1 MQAQQLFPLARLCV
15 TRGIMRAC
23 VDPARPAATG
33 ARASVSTLKIFTHEQ
48 LAVFDLLDRPV
59 WVFDVETVA
68 IWWANQTAITF
79 WRAKDLPD
87 LLARNFTS
95 DMSPASVQRIAEYLR
110 RFEAGEQRI
119 VEEWTF
125 YPLGVPMPS
134 RLAMVGI
141 PIENGRIALFCESEP
156 IAPAILDRAL
166 LRGVEALRHLP
177 VAVCEFD
184 QNGRV
189 LYQNPEALRV
199 FGPSDGLLSLLPRRF
214 ADRVEGERLLH
225 EAARGEWV
233 ELQVPL
239 ETLAGPRWCHVTLGQ
254 STDPVHGVPLL
265 LFTARDIG
273 EHRRD
278 QDRLQQAKEAA
289 ETASRAKS
297 AFLTTVT
304 HELRTPLNGM
314 LGFGELMADTA
325 LDGQQ
330 QEYLQNMRES
340 ARSLLA
346 LIDDLLDLSRLE
358 AGRLDISEQPLD
370 LHAVA
375 DEVVDVVA
383 PRVRAKGLALLVH
396 RADDLPRA
404 LRGDP
409 QRLRQ
414 LLLHLLDNAL
424 QLTSAGKISLRVER
438 ASEQGRRREERA
450 WIRLEVVD
458 TGAGI
463 PPERIERIFD
473 TFTGLDD
480 ASART
485 SGGMGLGLAICR
497 LLAERMGGT
506 IGAESKPGT
515 GSRFWVDLP
524 LRVVG
529 RAHTAEVIEGD
540 ARRILVVEDNPVNQ
554 VLVRTV
560 LKKLGHRAIVAGN
573 GLDALRAL
581 DDQDFDLVLMD
592 IQMPEMDG
600 VEATRAI
607 RARGLS
613 AERLPIV
620 ALTANLNADSRVVY
634 LHAGMNECIGK
645 PFRVTDLAAVIER
658 WTSPRAAS
666 SM

>member
-1 MQAQQLFPLARLCV
+1 
-15 TRGIMRAC
+15 
-23 VDPARPAATG
+23 
-33 ARASVSTLKIFTHEQ
+33 VSTLKIFTHEQ

-59 WVFDVETVA
+59 WVFDIETVSM
-68 IWWANQTAITF
+68 WWANQTAIAF
-79 WRAKDLPD
+79 WRAKDLAD
-87 LLARNFTS
+87 LLARDFTA
-95 DMSPASVQRIAEYLR
+95 DMSAASVQRIAEYLR

-141 PIENGRIALFCESEP
+141 RIENGRLALFCESEP
-156 IAPAILDRAL
+156 IAPPVPDRAL

-184 QNGRV
+184 HSGRV
-189 LYQNPEALRV
+189 VYQNPEALRV

-233 ELQVPL
+233 ELQAPL
-239 ETLAGPRWCHVTLGQ
+239 ETLAGPRWSHVTLGQ
-254 STDPVHGVPLL
+254 STDPVHGGPLL
-265 LFTARDIG
+265 LFTARDIS
-273 EHRRD
+273 EHKRD

-289 ETASRAKS
+289 EAASRAKS

-304 HELRTPLNGM
+304 HELRAPLNGM
-314 LGFGELMADTA
+314 LGSGELMAGTA

-330 QEYLQNMRES
+330 QGYLQDMRES

-346 LIDDLLDLSRLE
+346 LLDDLLDLSRLE

-375 DEVVDVVA
+375 DEVVDVVS
-383 PRVRAKGLALLVH
+383 PRIRANGLALLVH
-396 RADDLPRA
+396 RADDLPRS

-424 QLTSAGKISLRVER
+424 QLTSAGEISLRVER
-438 ASEQGRRREERA
+438 APEQGRAREERA
-450 WIRLEVVD
+450 WIRLEVAD

-473 TFTGLDD
+473 TLTQPDD
-480 ASART
+480 AGARA
-485 SGGMGLGLAICR
+485 GGGIGLRLAICR

-506 IGAESKPGT
+506 IGAESKPGA

-524 LRVVG
+524 LRVVS
-529 RAHTAEVIEGD
+529 RARTPELTSSD
-540 ARRILVVEDNPVNQ
+540 ARCILVVEDNPVNQ

-666 SM
+666 GM

>member
-1 MQAQQLFPLARLCV
+1 M
-15 TRGIMRAC
+15 
-23 VDPARPAATG
+23 
-33 ARASVSTLKIFTHEQ
+33 KISTHEQ

-59 WVFDVETVA
+59 WVFDFEKLR
-68 IWWANQTAITF
+68 IWWANRAALSF
-79 WRAKDLPD
+79 WRAGDLD
-87 LLARNFTS
+87 ELRSRDFSEELSR
-95 DMSPASVQRIAEYLR
+95 ASVQRIAEIVR
-110 RFEAGEQRI
+110 RLERGEPRV

-125 YPLGVPMPS
+125 YPRGVPLPTRLSMVS
-134 RLAMVGI
+134 IYIEDGRLAF
-141 PIENGRIALFCESEP
+141 LSEGEP
-156 IAPAILDRAL
+156 LAPGKLDRAL

-184 QNGRV
+184 QSGQV

-214 ADRVEGERLLH
+214 ADRVEGERILL
-225 EAARGEWV
+225 EVGRGEWV

-254 STDPVHGVPLL
+254 STDPVHGGPIL
-265 LFTARDIG
+265 LFTARDVS

-278 QDRLQQAKEAA
+278 QERLQQATEAA

-304 HELRTPLNGM
+304 HELRTPLNGI
-314 LGFGELMADTA
+314 LGFGELLADTA
-325 LDGQQ
+325 LDAQQ
-330 QEYLQNMRES
+330 AGYLQNVRES
-340 ARSLLA
+340 ARSLLT

-358 AGRLDISEQPLD
+358 TGRLDISEQPLD

-375 DEVVDVVA
+375 EEVVDLVS

-414 LLLHLLDNAL
+414 LLLYLLDNAIE
-424 QLTSAGKISLRVER
+424 LTSAGKISLRIER
-438 ASEQGRRREERA
+438 APEQGRSREERA
-450 WIRLEVVD
+450 WIRIEVAD

-463 PPERIERIFD
+463 PPGRIERIFD
-473 TFTGLDD
+473 TFTRLDD
-480 ASART
+480 AGARA
-485 SGGMGLGLAICR
+485 SGGLGLGLAICR

-506 IGAESKPGT
+506 IGAESKPGA

-524 LRVVG
+524 LRLGG
-529 RAHTAEVIEGD
+529 RARAANDADDAGGD
-540 ARRILVVEDNPVNQ
+540 ARCILVVEDNPVNQ

-581 DDQDFDLVLMD
+581 DDQDFDLVFMD

-607 RARGLS
+607 RARGLGP
-613 AERLPIV
+613 ERLPIV

-658 WTSPRAAS
+658 WTGPRAAS
-666 SM
+666 GM